1 MAICREFALK
11 FIASFREFPSKM
23 PKRRKPAPKQEK
35 ALDTL
40 EGKRGRGRPARV
52 RASEIAGRAYN
63 YRLIFSQNWNSVGEP
78 LLKAK
83 TEGEVIQVF
92 EKAGPY
98 MREFVPI
105 APLILKVLHD
115 PEFPKRR
122 ETQINFLADSL
133 AGYGWI
139 SPRHSRNICERE
151 RAKEKH
157 ATHIIRYEFKI
168 ECSCGFKGFS
178 RDHACPECKAK
189 IPFPS
194 WFDLNSGLF

>member
-1 MAICREFALK
+1 MAVCREFPLK
-11 FIASFREFPSKM
+11 FITSFREFPSKM
-23 PKRRKPAPKQEK
+23 PKRRKSAPKQEK
-35 ALDTL
+35 ALDTV
-40 EGKRGRGRPARV
+40 EGKSGRGRPARV

-115 PEFPKRR
+115 PEFPRRR

-139 SPRHSRNICERE
+139 SPRHSRNVCERE

-194 WFDLNSGLF
+194 WFDSNSVLF

>member
-1 MAICREFALK
+1 
-11 FIASFREFPSKM
+11 M
-23 PKRRKPAPKQEK
+23 PKRRKSAPKQEK
-35 ALDTL
+35 ALDTV

-63 YRLIFSQNWNSVGEP
+63 YRLIFSQNWDFIGEP
-78 LLKAK
+78 LLKAM
-83 TEGEVIQVF
+83 TEGEVVQVLN
-92 EKAGPY
+92 GRY

-139 SPRHSRNICERE
+139 SARHSRNICERE
-151 RAKEKH
+151 RTKEKD

-168 ECSCGFKGFS
+168 ECSCDFKGFS
-178 RDHACPECKAK
+178 RDHACPKCKAK
-189 IPFPS
+189 ISFPS
-194 WFDLNSGLF
+194 WFDLHSVLF